1 MKPGA
6 YGHNQNIYNKH
17 TLHWQT
23 RAECMCR
30 QTNIVLLLL
39 WLKIGNHIILGRR
52 MVEMWKA
59 SMDSLWQ
66 KRLQNCS
73 FQWVHWECLFVH
85 KCDHHLGLSK
95 GQIRTLEQSIS
106 FVMNLHSYFSIPDK
120 QNGWWV
126 VKFYLNKNT
135 ETIWI
140 ILKINYPPIVSE
152 KFRLW
157 SVTYHWQIWLF
168 GYIQFVNF

>member
-1 MKPGA
+1 MLCVMMSHEQWFSKHDEIHIKAHDVPRLEQEDFKTSTNIWSQEA

-52 MVEMWKA
+52 MVEMCKA

-106 FVMNLHSYFSIPDK
+106 FVMNLHSYFSIPD
-120 QNGWWV
+120 
-126 VKFYLNKNT
+126 T
-135 ETIWI
+135 
-140 ILKINYPPIVSE
+140 
-152 KFRLW
+152 
-157 SVTYHWQIWLF
+157 
-168 GYIQFVNF
+168 